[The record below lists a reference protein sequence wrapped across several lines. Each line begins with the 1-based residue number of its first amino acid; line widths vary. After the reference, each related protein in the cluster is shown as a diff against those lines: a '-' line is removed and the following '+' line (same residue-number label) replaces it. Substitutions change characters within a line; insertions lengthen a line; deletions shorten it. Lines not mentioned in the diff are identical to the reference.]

1 MTDRTRDDHT
11 DALRRRLCKPAPAP
25 RRWARVP
32 GATLLGAQA
41 QARIR
46 LEAIQGEKIEVL
58 LVKSPRGD
66 LLSKYHKEFED
77 MTGIEV
83 GSEMVPEQQ
92 QRQKAV
98 IEFNSGNPSFDVI
111 ALSYHVQK
119 RQFAQEQLADR
130 SAPDDQRSTAG
141 RSEPRFRR
149 FRARAASITRSRPDG
164 RVDEPAVQPRSLGRL
179 LQQGAVR
186 RQGRRV
192 PEDVRRN
199 DRCRRASSTIPARAC
214 RVCRTRP
221 EERQRAGVDELPPR
235 LRRDGFIDKSGKLMT
250 DSPEAIESA
259 KMYQTLLAKYGPQG
273 VAGYNWNEAQSL
285 FLQGKA
291 AMWLDGIGFAQ
302 PLEDPT
308 KSRIVGKVGYGVMPA
323 GPKQQ
328 VSALFA
334 DGEGISTFSKKKG
347 PAWFYLQWASNK
359 ANQTRMLQ
367 AAAGAPVRT
376 SAYAAA
382 QASSDFKSPKEWVE
396 CMLTSA
402 KIAQPGLPIIAAVT
416 EFRDTFGIALTNMIN
431 GADPAAEL
439 EARDRRVP
447 AGPRQDRE
455 GLTPTPAPSDDGA
468 GSRIGFR
475 DERGSADACP
485 RPGFLARRRREL
497 SAVRRAGATGRRRRH
512 HLSLGVHRLD
522 ERVRLEDR
530 LGRAF
535 RRVR

>member
-1 MTDRTRDDHT
+1 MTDRSRDDHT
-11 DALRRRLCKPAPAP
+11 DALRRRLLQAGAG
-25 RRWARVP
+25 AAALGALP
-32 GATLLGAQA
+32 GASLLGAQA
-41 QARIR
+41 QGTFDWKRFK
-46 LEAIQGEKIEVL
+46 GEKIEVL

-66 LLSKYHKEFED
+66 LLSKYHKEFQD

-119 RQFAQEQLADR
+119 RQFAKNNWLTDLRPMINDRLMADPNLDF
-130 SAPDDQRSTAG
+130 ADFAQGGLNYAV
-141 RSEPRFRR
+141 E
-149 FRARAASITRSRPDG
+149 ADG
-164 RVDEPAVQPRSLGRL
+164 RVMSLPLNLDPWVVYYNKELFAAKGVAFPKTFAQMIDAAAKLNDTGKGVSGFVGRGLKNANVPVWTSFL
-179 LQQGAVR
+179 LGY
-186 RQGRRV
+186 G
-192 PEDVRRN
+192 
-199 DRCRRASSTIPARAC
+199 
-214 RVCRTRP
+214 
-221 EERQRAGVDELPPR
+221 G
-235 LRRDGFIDKSGKLMT
+235 GFVDKSGKLMT
-250 DSPEAIESA
+250 DSSEAIESA
-259 KMYQTLLAKYGPQG
+259 KMYQTLLGKYGPQG

-439 EARDRRVP
+439 K
-447 AGPRQDRE
+447 
-455 GLTPTPAPSDDGA
+455 
-468 GSRIGFR
+468 
-475 DERGSADACP
+475 
-485 RPGFLARRRREL
+485 
-497 SAVRRAGATGRRRRH
+497 RATAEFQP
-512 HLSLGVHRLD
+512 VLD
-522 ERVRLEDR
+522 KTEK
-530 LGRAF
+530 A
-535 RRVR
+535 

>member
-1 MTDRTRDDHT
+1 MTDHTRDDRT
-11 DALRRRLCKPAPAP
+11 DTLRRRLLQAGAG
-25 RRWARVP
+25 AAALGAVP
-32 GATLLGAQA
+32 GASLLGAQA
-41 QARIR
+41 QATFDWKRFK
-46 LEAIQGEKIEVL
+46 GEKIEVL

-66 LLSKYHKEFED
+66 LLSKYHKEFQD

-119 RQFAQEQLADR
+119 RQFAKNNWLTDLRPMINDRLLADPNLDF
-130 SAPDDQRSTAG
+130 ADFAQGGLNYAV
-141 RSEPRFRR
+141 E
-149 FRARAASITRSRPDG
+149 ADG
-164 RVDEPAVQPRSLGRL
+164 RVMSLPFNLDPWVVYYNKELFAAKGVAYPKTFAQMIDAAAKLHDPGKGVSGFVGRGLKNANVPVWTSFL
-179 LQQGAVR
+179 LGY
-186 RQGRRV
+186 G
-192 PEDVRRN
+192 
-199 DRCRRASSTIPARAC
+199 
-214 RVCRTRP
+214 
-221 EERQRAGVDELPPR
+221 G
-235 LRRDGFIDKSGKLMT
+235 GFIDKSGKLMT
-250 DSPEAIESA
+250 DSQEAIESA
-259 KMYQTLLAKYGPQG
+259 RMYQTLMAKYGPQG

-323 GPKQQ
+323 GPKHQ

-334 DGEGISTFSKKKG
+334 DGEGISTYSKKKG

-396 CMLTSA
+396 CMLASA
-402 KIAQPGLPIIAAVT
+402 KIAQPGLPVIAAVT
-416 EFRDTFGIALTNMIN
+416 EFRDTFGNALTNMIN

-439 EARDRRVP
+439 K
-447 AGPRQDRE
+447 
-455 GLTPTPAPSDDGA
+455 
-468 GSRIGFR
+468 
-475 DERGSADACP
+475 
-485 RPGFLARRRREL
+485 
-497 SAVRRAGATGRRRRH
+497 RATAEFQP
-512 HLSLGVHRLD
+512 VLD
-522 ERVRLEDR
+522 KTEK
-530 LGRAF
+530 A
-535 RRVR
+535 

>member
-11 DALRRRLCKPAPAP
+11 DALRRRLLQAGAG
-25 RRWARVP
+25 AAALSAVP
-32 GATLLGAQA
+32 GASLLGAQA
-41 QARIR
+41 QAAFDWKRFK
-46 LEAIQGEKIEVL
+46 GEKIEVL

-66 LLSKYHKEFED
+66 LLSKYHKEFQD

-119 RQFAQEQLADR
+119 RQFAKNNWLTDLRPMINDRLLADPNLDF
-130 SAPDDQRSTAG
+130 ADFAQGGLNYAV
-141 RSEPRFRR
+141 E
-149 FRARAASITRSRPDG
+149 ADG
-164 RVDEPAVQPRSLGRL
+164 RVMSLPLNLDPWVVYYNKELFAAKGVAYPKTFPEMIAAAAKLNDTGKGVSGFVGRGLKNANVPVWTSFL
-179 LQQGAVR
+179 LGY
-186 RQGRRV
+186 G
-192 PEDVRRN
+192 
-199 DRCRRASSTIPARAC
+199 
-214 RVCRTRP
+214 
-221 EERQRAGVDELPPR
+221 G
-235 LRRDGFIDKSGKLMT
+235 GFIDKSGKLMT

-291 AMWLDGIGFAQ
+291 AMWLDGIGFAT
-302 PLEDPT
+302 PLEDPS
-308 KSRIVGKVGYGVMPA
+308 KSRIVGKVGYGVMPV
-323 GPKQQ
+323 GPKHQ

-334 DGEGISTFSKKKG
+334 DGEGISTYSKKKG

-396 CMLTSA
+396 CMLASA

-439 EARDRRVP
+439 K
-447 AGPRQDRE
+447 
-455 GLTPTPAPSDDGA
+455 
-468 GSRIGFR
+468 
-475 DERGSADACP
+475 
-485 RPGFLARRRREL
+485 
-497 SAVRRAGATGRRRRH
+497 RATAEFQP
-512 HLSLGVHRLD
+512 VLD
-522 ERVRLEDR
+522 KTEK
-530 LGRAF
+530 A
-535 RRVR
+535 